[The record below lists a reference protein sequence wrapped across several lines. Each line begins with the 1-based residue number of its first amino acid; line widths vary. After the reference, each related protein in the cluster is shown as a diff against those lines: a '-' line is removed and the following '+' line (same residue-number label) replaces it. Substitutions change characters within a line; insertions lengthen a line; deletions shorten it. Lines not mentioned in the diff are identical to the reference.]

1 MNNFF
6 NKSIVDILKFF
17 NSTKNGL
24 SKDGLHKNSDLYG
37 KNILNEKKK
46 KSTVQ
51 VFFEQFKDLLVI
63 ILIIAGIVSMFAK
76 NVESTIVIFAV
87 IILNAILGTIQ
98 HVKAEQSLN
107 SLKALSAPNAKVMR
121 DGVKLEIPSSEVVP
135 GDILILEAGDLVCA
149 DGRIIEN
156 YSLQVNESA
165 LTGESESVT
174 KISDLIDKDEVAL
187 GDQKNMVFSSSLVTY
202 GRALVVVTATGMNT
216 ELGKIATLMEQT
228 QEKKTPLQITL
239 DDFSKKLAIII
250 LVICAIVFGLSIY
263 RKMPIIESLMFAV
276 ALAVAAIP
284 EALSSIVTIV
294 LAIGTQKMAKENAI
308 IKSLKA
314 VEGLGSVSIICSDKT
329 GTLTQNKMTTK
340 QLYVDGKL
348 INSEDLDLTN
358 EVHNYLLTSSI
369 LCNDSTSV
377 DGNEIG
383 DPTEVALVNLGH
395 IYNIKEI
402 EFREKIERLREIPFD
417 SDRKLMSTLHDFN
430 DKTTLFTKGAFDV
443 LLDRLKYIKTSSGV
457 REITS
462 EDKQN
467 IIDVNMEL
475 SQNGLRVLAFAYKE
489 LPSVKDITIEDEF
502 GYTFI
507 GLISMIDPPRVESAE
522 AVKDCISAGIK
533 PIMITGDH
541 KITASAIAKQI
552 GILREGDMA
561 IEGLELN
568 RMSEDELMEKLE
580 HISVYARVSPEHKI
594 RIVNAWQNK
603 GKIVA
608 MTGDGVNDAPALK
621 QADIGIAMGIT
632 GTEVSKDASSMILTD
647 DNFATIVK
655 SVANGRNVY
664 ANIKN
669 SIKFLLSGNTSAIIA
684 VLYASLAALPAPFA
698 PVHLLFI
705 NLVTDSLP
713 AIAIGV
719 EKGRK
724 DILKEKPRD
733 SKESILTKGFIKE
746 IAFEGIVIT
755 IFTLFAFYIGLKSGK
770 EVASTMA
777 FSTLCLARLF
787 HGFNCRGKQSIFKLG
802 LFTNKYSWYAF
813 ITGVVL
819 VNIVLFVPGVTDLF
833 EVAPLSAS
841 NVGLIY
847 LFAFLPTVIIQI
859 SKMIRESINK

>member
-24 SKDGLHKNSDLYG
+24 SKDGLQKNSDLYG

-340 QLYVDGKL
+340 QLYVDGNL
-348 INSEDLDLTN
+348 INSEDLVLTN